1 MKRIGVYG
9 GTFNPVHIAH
19 LITAE
24 EVSEQMHLE
33 KVLFIPTAH
42 HPLKNEESIIDAG
55 TRLKMLE
62 IAINGNDKFESSDIE
77 ITEDEQKSYTVNT
90 LIKLREKYKDE
101 QVKFYL
107 IIGMDNF
114 AELQKWKEPDKLFML
129 AEVIV
134 INRPGY
140 FADDIKND
148 YSRQVVYAP
157 VTNIDISSTEIRN
170 RVRENRSI
178 KYLVPDGVE
187 RFIQQNKLYTS

>member
-1 MKRIGVYG
+1 MKRIGIYG

-33 KVLFIPTAH
+33 KVLFVPSAH

-77 ITEDEQKSYTVNT
+77 IKQNEKKSYTVNT

-101 QVKFYL
+101 PVKFYL

-114 AELQKWKEPDKLFML
+114 TELHKWMEPDKLFML

-140 FADDIKND
+140 FAADIRND

-178 KYLVPDGVE
+178 KYLVPDEVE
-187 RFIQQNKLYTS
+187 KFIIQNKLYRS

>member
-24 EVSEQMHLE
+24 EVSEQMYLE